1 MAQDI
6 GVIGMA
12 VMGSNLALNMADHGF
27 RVSVYNYTPDLTK
40 QFTAERPHE
49 NITPYYD
56 LKGFVDSLEK
66 PRKVMLMIMAGAPV
80 GSMVLQLLD
89 ILEPGD
95 IIIDGGNSFFGD
107 TRRRCIQCKE
117 KGVLFFGMGISG
129 GEEGARKGPSIMPGG
144 DASAYEAI
152 RPVYEAIAAKADD
165 SRPCCAYIGE
175 NGAGHFVKM
184 VHNGIEY
191 ADMQLIAETYLLLK
205 YVGRFTN
212 QEMSEILR
220 SWNQGELKSFL
231 IGAAA
236 DILAEHDDVAAGYI
250 IDKIVDKAGQKGTG
264 RWTCMEAMRLGVN
277 VSMIDAACNTRIS
290 SNDSGRIT
298 ARRAMAQSECSRAD
312 KEAFA
317 EMVRKSLY
325 TAKIIAY
332 AQGFSLYH
340 TASDAYGWHLNFSDI
355 ASVFRAG
362 CIIQADFLNKIVEA
376 FQHNPSL
383 ENLMFDEFF
392 LMRINDGTDNLRH
405 TVSAAALG
413 GIPVPAYMSALEYI
427 DIFRSRS
434 VGANL
439 IQGLRDYFGAHT
451 FERVDTGE
459 AVHHD
464 WKRH

>member
-1 MAQDI
+1 M
-6 GVIGMA
+6 
-12 VMGSNLALNMADHGF
+12 
-27 RVSVYNYTPDLTK
+27 
-40 QFTAERPHE
+40 
-49 NITPYYD
+49 
-56 LKGFVDSLEK
+56 
-66 PRKVMLMIMAGAPV
+66 
-80 GSMVLQLLD
+80 
-89 ILEPGD
+89 
-95 IIIDGGNSFFGD
+95 
-107 TRRRCIQCKE
+107 
-117 KGVLFFGMGISG
+117 LFFGMGISG

-165 SRPCCAYIGE
+165 GRPCCAYIGE

-362 CIIQADFLNKIVEA
+362 CIIQADFLNKIAEA

>member
-1 MAQDI
+1 
-6 GVIGMA
+6 
-12 VMGSNLALNMADHGF
+12 
-27 RVSVYNYTPDLTK
+27 
-40 QFTAERPHE
+40 
-49 NITPYYD
+49 
-56 LKGFVDSLEK
+56 
-66 PRKVMLMIMAGAPV
+66 
-80 GSMVLQLLD
+80 
-89 ILEPGD
+89 
-95 IIIDGGNSFFGD
+95 
-107 TRRRCIQCKE
+107 
-117 KGVLFFGMGISG
+117 
-129 GEEGARKGPSIMPGG
+129 
-144 DASAYEAI
+144 
-152 RPVYEAIAAKADD
+152 
-165 SRPCCAYIGE
+165 
-175 NGAGHFVKM
+175 
-184 VHNGIEY
+184 
-191 ADMQLIAETYLLLK
+191 
-205 YVGRFTN
+205 
-212 QEMSEILR
+212 
-220 SWNQGELKSFL
+220 
-231 IGAAA
+231 
-236 DILAEHDDVAAGYI
+236 
-250 IDKIVDKAGQKGTG
+250 
-264 RWTCMEAMRLGVN
+264 
-277 VSMIDAACNTRIS
+277 
-290 SNDSGRIT
+290 
-298 ARRAMAQSECSRAD
+298 MAQSECSRAD

-362 CIIQADFLNKIVEA
+362 CIIQADFLNKIAEA

>member
-1 MAQDI
+1 M
-6 GVIGMA
+6 
-12 VMGSNLALNMADHGF
+12 
-27 RVSVYNYTPDLTK
+27 
-40 QFTAERPHE
+40 
-49 NITPYYD
+49 
-56 LKGFVDSLEK
+56 
-66 PRKVMLMIMAGAPV
+66 
-80 GSMVLQLLD
+80 
-89 ILEPGD
+89 
-95 IIIDGGNSFFGD
+95 
-107 TRRRCIQCKE
+107 
-117 KGVLFFGMGISG
+117 
-129 GEEGARKGPSIMPGG
+129 
-144 DASAYEAI
+144 
-152 RPVYEAIAAKADD
+152 
-165 SRPCCAYIGE
+165 
-175 NGAGHFVKM
+175 KM

-362 CIIQADFLNKIVEA
+362 CIIQADFLNKIAEA

-405 TVSAAALG
+405 TVSAAA
-413 GIPVPAYMSALEYI
+413 SAVFPY
-427 DIFRSRS
+427 R
-434 VGANL
+434 
-439 IQGLRDYFGAHT
+439 HT
-451 FERVDTGE
+451 
-459 AVHHD
+459 
-464 WKRH
+464 